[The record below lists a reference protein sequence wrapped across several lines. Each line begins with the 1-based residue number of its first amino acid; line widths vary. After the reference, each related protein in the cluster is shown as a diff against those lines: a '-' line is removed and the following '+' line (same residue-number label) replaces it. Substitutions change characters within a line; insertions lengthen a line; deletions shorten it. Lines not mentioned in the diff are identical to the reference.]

1 MGIQELDNL
10 TKYLLG
16 FKEPRSNFVARIVNS
31 ENKAMTC
38 LEVLSLIDKKVFRNA
53 SRKNVSA
60 CLSEAVKKKLLRK
73 IPIQEYNSQSRF
85 RYAPYV
91 GVVNPNYYSKPIPQN
106 FTKNEDKVLD
116 IVKKQ
121 VGNAI
126 DKCPKGINVKV
137 NISNESVEVTY
148 FVKRSDE

>member
-1 MGIQELDNL
+1 VEIQELDNL
-10 TKYLLG
+10 NKYSLG
-16 FKEPRSNFVARIVNS
+16 RGEPRSNFVARIINT
-31 ENKAMTC
+31 EKKAMTC
-38 LEVLSLIDKKVFRNA
+38 LEVLSLIDKKEFRNA

-73 IPIQEYNSQSRF
+73 IPIQEYGIQSRF

-91 GVVNPNYYSKPIPQN
+91 GVVNSNYYSKPIPQT
-106 FTKNEDKVLD
+106 FTKSDDKVLD

-121 VGNAI
+121 IGNAI

-137 NISNESVEVTY
+137 IISNESVEVTY